1 VAEQLYRALQVWDT
15 LGQGINVTS
24 TSLPFFQRFDS
35 SLTTPTIIVAGSAAY
50 TAMTTAILA
59 HADSFAL
66 VAANYTPTSGALS
79 EQYTSTN
86 GTPTS
91 ASDLTWSYAS
101 VLTMFDARTRT
112 TVESWGASNLTLPS
126 TCSGGGTSST
136 VIFKVTA
143 TTVWGGTVFF
153 YL

>member
-24 TSLPFFQRFDS
+24 ISLPFFQQFDS
-35 SLTTPTIIVAGSAAY
+35 SLATTTTIVAGSAAY

-59 HADSFAL
+59 HADSFTL
-66 VAANYTPTSGALS
+66 VAANYTPACGALS

-101 VLTMFDARTRT
+101 VLTMFDARTRN

-126 TCSGGGTSST
+126 TCSGGGTGST

-143 TTVWGGTVFF
+143 MTVWGGTVFF